1 MSSKATFRALRE
13 EVGLSQADFAQLM
26 KVHLNSVK
34 RWESLEFSQE
44 PPADAFAI
52 LNEAIAKREFII
64 DATLNNDAL
73 DFDNA
78 KTITLTYF
86 RDQGEFDKFGRDE
99 GNFKLA
105 NANTR
110 ALARELEIEG
120 YTNIEFCYPQEK
132 ENVYQQVKRAN

>member
-86 RDQGEFDKFGRDE
+86 RDQPEYDKFGRDE

-132 ENVYQQVKRAN
+132 TPFNNPNVPTN